1 MENQILQ
8 NQEDFT
14 LPVVPGIEHFD
25 MAEWVFQF
33 DNDEPVV
40 VAWSNSEEDPGDLS
54 FILKPNS
61 GSNVIFQSSCGK
73 KTLKLF
79 SRRMSDERR
88 NELKQL
94 KAKEEAI
101 IQKLNSGESED
112 ETPQS

>member
-8 NQEDFT
+8 NQDDFT
-14 LPVVPGIEHFD
+14 LPEVPGIENFD

-33 DNDEPVV
+33 DDDEPVV

-61 GSNVIFQSSCGK
+61 GSNVFFQSSCGK

-88 NELKQL
+88 KELKEL
-94 KAKEEAI
+94 KDKEKEI
-101 IQKLNSGESED
+101 IQKLNNSTPEGEN
-112 ETPQS
+112 